1 MKKKNQNKQNSGSLL
16 KKHNKIIST
25 FFKTNYF
32 VLTMFL
38 IDQIIFGATFI
49 LFILNL
55 VLKNQI
61 NSISYIIIGG
71 SIYLLLKFTYTN
83 WFAKNKFFRCIDV
96 FDYTIKLQ
104 NHKFRAKRAIEFI
117 PIWFWIYIICVN
129 FTTVI
134 FINYELNSS
143 LSNTPVMNALVTSM
157 LNVLLIPSF
166 LNSFQKLAQSNVEI
180 ESNYKN
186 LIKTQ
191 YFSNQSLFEDAK
203 FSDHYLNVSFS
214 KNDLTSKNGL
224 FIFTNKKDL
233 SDSEISQIKKVNE
246 KILEVYK
253 KNWENYYDL
262 LEESSMLEF
271 SKGKVRNLFWIE
283 RIYDHIFLDFFNI

>member
-1 MKKKNQNKQNSGSLL
+1 MKKNHNKQNSGNLL
-16 KKHNKIIST
+16 KKHNKIISK
-25 FFKTNYF
+25 FFRTNYF
-32 VLTMFL
+32 GLITFL
-38 IDQIIFGATFI
+38 IDQTIFGTTLV

-55 VLKNQI
+55 VLKSQI
-61 NSISYIIIGG
+61 NWISYSIVGG

-83 WFAKNKFFRCIDV
+83 WFAKNKFFKCIDV
-96 FDYTIKLQ
+96 FDYTIKLE
-104 NHKFRAKRAIEFI
+104 NNNFRAKRAIEFI

-134 FINYELNSS
+134 FINYELNNV
-143 LSNTPVMNALVTSM
+143 LSNTPIMKAIVTSM

-203 FSDHYLNVSFS
+203 FSDYYLNVKFS

-233 SDSEISQIKKVNE
+233 NESEILEIKKVNE
-246 KILEVYK
+246 KILQIYK

-262 LEESSMLEF
+262 LDSSSVLEF
-271 SKGKVRNLFWIE
+271 SKGSIRNLFWIE